1 MVLILLMINGA
12 IMKKYRVLVVFI
24 SLVLFLTACT
34 PKNPL
39 LGNWESENG
48 DLFKFY
54 KDGTL
59 VVESDYINFS
69 GTYEIIDDSSVK
81 ITFEGLLSLAGSSV
95 ADYKVS
101 GKTLT
106 LTMSGENFVLSKTD

>member
-1 MVLILLMINGA
+1 
-12 IMKKYRVLVVFI
+12 MKKYRILVVFI
-24 SLVLFLTACT
+24 SLVLILTACT

-48 DLFKFY
+48 DVFKFY

-59 VVESDYINFS
+59 VVESAYINFS

-81 ITFEGLLSLAGSSV
+81 ITFEGL
-95 ADYKVS
+95 
-101 GKTLT
+101 
-106 LTMSGENFVLSKTD
+106 